1 MSKQL
6 MFRAETLK
14 PVMMD
19 LKTNGGALLL
29 VGEEGIFLTAEKP
42 SYVGAK
48 RTIAYAEGFDLEHWD
63 DIGELFV
70 AMDEATG
77 IEGAMLEVL
86 NVEPAML
93 ELLTSRVA
101 DLTVSIDGGEFS
113 LRAAVCET
121 GKTA

>member
-1 MSKQL
+1 
-6 MFRAETLK
+6 
-14 PVMMD
+14 
-19 LKTNGGALLL
+19 
-29 VGEEGIFLTAEKP
+29 
-42 SYVGAK
+42 
-48 RTIAYAEGFDLEHWD
+48 
-63 DIGELFV
+63 
-70 AMDEATG
+70 MDEATG

-86 NVEPAML
+86 NVEPEML